1 MPMMI
6 AFEKASYSPGEVVS
20 GHVVV
25 IRSTTPQKVKGLS
38 IRILGRANRILSEIE
53 NPIRSSKK
61 ELYFDDKVDIF
72 GHDGRDST
80 LSVGETLFPFS
91 FTLPHG
97 LPSSFVWGRGNVLY
111 FVEARLTRC
120 GWKDDK
126 KTSVRLS
133 VDGVHDLNLDPIA
146 PLPAQA
152 SASKYVNHLLTKS
165 GPFGFSFLMQK
176 SGFVRG
182 HAATFQISVKNLS
195 KVDAKRLRVTLIQE
209 IVQDGKQS
217 SSSVIEEVRG
227 PAVASGEIQ
236 IWDGRLKIPD
246 NIPPTNLGNLL
257 NFSPVLSLNYFMQ
270 VELSPKSATVDPLT
284 TKVPIII
291 GTIPLISSRSR
302 FRHHHHDDTCPMSST
317 TPPTTNPSQFS
328 PGFLIHHH
336 GSSSSLVGGTNEGQ
350 GQNQGQGHHPCR
362 HCPPPHISP
371 QAHHLHHHNHHH
383 NYGIY
388 RRLRNLQSRR
398 RRESPPPSYDDVV
411 SEATRPPQNNN
422 STITT
427 MQTNEQN
434 AAVTQSTSASTTPC
448 QENNEGEIPPSKN
461 QPAKITSTEP
471 EVGEDKVTIITCT
484 PSTSHHN
491 QVDQVTTTTMS
502 KQHHVVTVQIK
513 SCVDEELE

>member
-350 GQNQGQGHHPCR
+350 
-362 HCPPPHISP
+362 
-371 QAHHLHHHNHHH
+371 A
-383 NYGIY
+383 
-388 RRLRNLQSRR
+388 
-398 RRESPPPSYDDVV
+398 PPSYDDVV